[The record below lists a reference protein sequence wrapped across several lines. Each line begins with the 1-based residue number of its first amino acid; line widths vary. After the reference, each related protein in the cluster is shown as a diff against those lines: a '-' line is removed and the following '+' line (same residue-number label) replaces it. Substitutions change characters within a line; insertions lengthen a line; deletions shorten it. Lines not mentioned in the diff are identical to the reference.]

1 MPTADNIAPRAG
13 VQRAWRW
20 LANECSS
27 GFVRVWEPPKRLVVS
42 RHLGPDWQFRPDPA
56 QASEVEIQFHSEAPS
71 VTRVELEHRAIERH
85 GEGYEK
91 IRAGV
96 DSPEGWTF
104 VLEAYV
110 AATKK

>member
-1 MPTADNIAPRAG
+1 
-13 VQRAWRW
+13 
-20 LANECSS
+20 
-27 GFVRVWEPPKRLVVS
+27 
-42 RHLGPDWQFRPDPA
+42 
-56 QASEVEIQFHSEAPS
+56 

-104 VLEAYV
+104 VPEAYV
-110 AATKK
+110 AATNE

>member
-20 LANECSS
+20 LANECSW

-42 RHLGPDWQFRPDPA
+42 RHLGPDW
-56 QASEVEIQFHSEAPS
+56 QFHSEAPS

-96 DSPEGWTF
+96 DSPEGWAF

-110 AATKK
+110 AATNE